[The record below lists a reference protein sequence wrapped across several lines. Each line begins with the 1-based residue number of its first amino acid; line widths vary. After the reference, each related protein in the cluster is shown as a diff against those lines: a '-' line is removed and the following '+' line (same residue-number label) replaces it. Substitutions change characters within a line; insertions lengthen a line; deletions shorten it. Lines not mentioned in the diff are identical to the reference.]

1 MTAVASTRSAIP
13 SAPPGVQ
20 LPLHHSHDTPAKQW
34 NKTRVLALAVV
45 ARVLRRYPETR
56 IASRAVAGW
65 GRALAAA
72 AAAAAATEPEVAA
85 AGVSA
90 VLDLLSAA
98 AAAAVACTRA
108 VGEAGGGGGGI
119 NGGGGGWVSVFLS
132 AAGATANGGTG
143 AVAAAAP
150 AADATPPDADEHL
163 AMATALWHSVW
174 EAIDGVVPVA
184 RSVDSPLPP
193 GCDPSPPPLRPVHV
207 GAPGG
212 NACQRP
218 HRRAARPRGGVWA
231 ALRGHSRRRAI
242 ATRGSRAGCGRR
254 CRRPGPTRGRAR
266 RRRCSS
272 RSDLWRRCRGGRVAR
287 VEAAPQARTGK
298 SELLR
303 TAWIIPGVLTR

>member
-90 VLDLLSAA
+90 VLDLLAAA

-193 GCDPSPPPLRPVHV
+193 GCDPSPPPFGPCTSGRALETLVSGLTAVRRGHGAVFGPRYAGTLVGVLLRLAAA
-207 GAPGG
+207 APG
-212 NACQRP
+212 
-218 HRRAARPRGGVWA
+218 AAGDAGALAPRGEGPDAAAAVAAATCGGGAAAGVSPVLRQPPKP
-231 ALRGHSRRRAI
+231 ALV
-242 ATRGSRAGCGRR
+242 
-254 CRRPGPTRGRAR
+254 
-266 RRRCSS
+266 S
-272 RSDLWRRCRGGRVAR
+272 RSYCGL
-287 VEAAPQARTGK
+287 
-298 SELLR
+298 
-303 TAWIIPGVLTR
+303 PG

>member
-90 VLDLLSAA
+90 VLDLLAAA

-193 GCDPSPPPLRPVHV
+193 GCDPSPPPPS
-207 GAPGG
+207 A
-212 NACQRP
+212 
-218 HRRAARPRGGVWA
+218 
-231 ALRGHSRRRAI
+231 
-242 ATRGSRAGCGRR
+242 
-254 CRRPGPTRGRAR
+254 RAR
-266 RRRCSS
+266 RGARWKRLSAASPPCGAATGRCLGRATRALSSACYCDSRQPRRV
-272 RSDLWRRCRGGRVAR
+272 RPAMP
-287 VEAAPQARTGK
+287 APWPHAGK
-298 SELLR
+298 GPTPPLQ
-303 TAWIIPGVLTR
+303 